1 LQRIRQARLQ
11 ELSAQRGQQ
20 SGGGVGSIGGAGG
33 GDDKKLQED
42 EARKSLINQICTPE
56 AVDRLGRIAMVKEER
71 ARDLEN
77 RLIML
82 ARSNQ
87 LRQRVTEQELI
98 SLIGMMDEKKD
109 EHKIVFSRRKAVL
122 DDDDDVFDL

>member
-1 LQRIRQARLQ
+1 MEDDDLQRIRQARLQ
-11 ELSAQRGQQ
+11 ELQQRGQP
-20 SGGGVGSIGGAGG
+20 SGGGGGG

-42 EARKSLINQICTPE
+42 ETRKSLINQICTPE

-98 SLIGMMDEKKD
+98 QLIGMLDEKKD
-109 EHKIVFSRRKAVL
+109 EQKIVFSRRKAVL
-122 DDDDDVFDL
+122 DDDDDFGL